1 MKLMRSVWRFL
12 RLLVHIIAGMS
23 GTVLY
28 SGVLR
33 ISHDTPRYRRLIRWW
48 LGGIICILGGRV
60 TVVGTP
66 AKHSAL
72 MVCNHI
78 SWLDISLLGGESSI
92 RFLSKKEVQGWPVIG
107 WLATQA
113 GTLYIER
120 GRRGAAQEAADNIS
134 ESLRK
139 GDVVMVFPEGTTSD
153 GKAVM
158 PFHARLFAS
167 VIETGVDVQ
176 PVAIR
181 YCDASGALSE
191 HVPFVGDMSLWDN
204 LMGILPQ
211 PYMDIEVHYLPPF
224 TVTDQ
229 SRNELASLSE
239 TQIRQVLSGEVR

>member
-12 RLLVHIIAGMS
+12 RLLVHIMTGML

-28 SGVLR
+28 GVLR
-33 ISHDTPRYRRLIRWW
+33 ISHATPRYRRLIRWW
-48 LGGIICILGGRV
+48 LGGIVRILGGRV
-60 TVVGTP
+60 TVAGTP
-66 AKHSAL
+66 AEHSTL
-72 MVCNHI
+72 MVCNHV
-78 SWLDISLLGGESSI
+78 SWLDIPLLGGESSI
-92 RFLSKKEVQGWPVIG
+92 RFLSKKEVQRWPVIG

-120 GRRGAAQEAADNIS
+120 GRSGAAQEAADNIS

-139 GDVVMVFPEGTTSD
+139 GDVVMVFPEGTTGD

-181 YCDASGALSE
+181 YRDASGALSG
-191 HVPFVGDMSLWDN
+191 HVPYIDDMSLWDN

-211 PYMDIEVHYLPPF
+211 PHFDIEVHYLPL
-224 TVTDQ
+224 VSINGQ
-229 SRNELASLSE
+229 SRKELANLSE
-239 TQIRQVLSGEVR
+239 TQIRQVLSDEVR

>member
-12 RLLVHIIAGMS
+12 RLLVHIIAGMLA
-23 GTVLY
+23 TAVY

-33 ISHDTPRYRRLIRWW
+33 LSHDTPRYRRLIRWW
-48 LGGIICILGGRV
+48 LGGIVRILGGRV
-60 TVVGTP
+60 TVTGTP
-66 AKHSAL
+66 AEQNAL
-72 MVCNHI
+72 MVCNHV

-120 GRRGAAQEAADNIS
+120 GRSGAAQEAADSIS
-134 ESLRK
+134 DSLRN
-139 GDVVMVFPEGTTSD
+139 GDVVMVFPEGTTGD
-153 GKAVM
+153 GKVVM

-167 VIETGVDVQ
+167 VIEADVDVQ

-181 YCDASGALSE
+181 YRDASGALSE
-191 HVPFVGDMSLWDN
+191 HVPYMDMSMWAN

-211 PYMDIEVHYLPPF
+211 PHIDIEVHYLPLI
-224 TVTDQ
+224 TANGQ
-229 SRNELASLSE
+229 SRKELATLSE
-239 TQIRQVLSGEVR
+239 TQIRQVLSS

>member
-1 MKLMRSVWRFL
+1 MKLMRSAWRFL
-12 RLLVHIIAGMS
+12 RLLVHVIAGIL

-28 SGVLR
+28 AGVLR

-48 LGGIICILGGRV
+48 LGGIIRILGGRV
-60 TVVGTP
+60 TVIGTP
-66 AKHSAL
+66 AEHGAL

-78 SWLDISLLGGESSI
+78 SWLDIPLLGGESSI
-92 RFLSKKEVQGWPVIG
+92 RFLSKKDVQGWPVVG

-167 VIETGVDVQ
+167 VIEAGVDVQ

-181 YCDASGALSE
+181 YRDASGALSE

-211 PYMDIEVHYLPPF
+211 SHMDIEVHYLPL
-224 TVTDQ
+224 VKVNGQ
-229 SRNELASLSE
+229 SRKELANFSE
-239 TQIRQVLSGEVR
+239 TQIRQALSS